1 MWIMCIDASRLVVS
15 CHIVL
20 YRVMVNQPLYS
31 KLHTF
36 LLNGD
41 TNISGI
47 FLLQ

>member
-1 MWIMCIDASRLVVS
+1 MLRMCLDMTVS
-15 CHIVL
+15 IIVS
-20 YRVMVNQPLYS
+20 YRGMGNEPFYIYS

-36 LLNGD
+36 LLNGE